1 MSTNTYLTKFP
12 YEQELI
18 EFCKTVDISNYGPA
32 NNIGGWH
39 EYHNNIDWKEICA
52 EKDQKSINKKI
63 GDAHRGIPKTK
74 EHNQKVSAAKKIR
87 THCCIIC
94 KQSFNPGNWA
104 RHYH

>member
-39 EYHNNIDWKEICA
+39 KYHNNIDWKEICA

-63 GDAHRGIPKTK
+63 SEIAKTIPHTK
-74 EHNQKVSAAKKIR
+74 EWNAKISATKKIR

>member
-18 EFCKTVDISNYGPA
+18 EF
-32 NNIGGWH
+32 
-39 EYHNNIDWKEICA
+39 CA